1 MSGDILTEHKSDD
14 HESSS
19 ALGKPKSD
27 LADTNKLV
35 VLNHFRAL
43 EDGDLEGA
51 LTAFTP
57 DLINHRVEPGSP
69 PGRAGLAATLGVVL
83 RCFPSAV
90 WRVESIVADSELVAA
105 MLVIEGSAHGVIMG
119 VQADGQQVT
128 WRHTHWFR
136 MSGGKVVEH
145 DAIRDD
151 RGLLRQLGMNV
162 RGSLPGGLGGGF
174 GTVDTGLADPK
185 VTHAATVATR

>member
-1 MSGDILTEHKSDD
+1 MNTAAANKS
-14 HESSS
+14 
-19 ALGKPKSD
+19 
-27 LADTNKLV
+27 V
-35 VLNHFRAL
+35 VINHFRAL
-43 EDGDLEGA
+43 ERGDLEGA

-57 DLINHRVEPGSP
+57 NLINHRVEPGSP

-83 RCFPSAV
+83 QCFPSAV
-90 WRVESIVADSELVAA
+90 WRVENIVADSELVAA
-105 MLVIEGSAHGVIMG
+105 VLVIEGTAHGVIMG
-119 VQADGQQVT
+119 VQAKGQQVT

-162 RGSLPGGLGGGF
+162 RGPHPGGLGGGF
-174 GTVDTGLADPK
+174 SGVN
-185 VTHAATVATR
+185 VESAAVVGASP